1 MQAQTVER
9 RILEGDVV
17 QLVDTAKQVG
27 ERLARKL
34 KTSQLRNV
42 YGLVRQ
48 AQMEWQ
54 KSPRTAY
61 NSLILLQP
69 KLAYFN
75 NRTKGDM
82 KPLQDTLDRAIEV
95 LREDKEPNA
104 VHFKN
109 FIDFCEAIVAYHRA
123 NRFEPD

>member
-1 MQAQTVER
+1 MANQTDER
-9 RILEGDVV
+9 KILEGDI
-17 QLVDTAKQVG
+17 QLLVDTAKSLG
-27 ERLARKL
+27 EALAKKL

-54 KSPRTAY
+54 KSPQLAY
-61 NSLILLQP
+61 NSIILLQP
-69 KLAYFN
+69 KLAYFT

-82 KPLQDTLDRAIEV
+82 RPLQQSLDRAILV

-104 VHFKN
+104 AHFKN
-109 FIDFCEAIVAYHRA
+109 FVDFCEAIVAYHRA
-123 NRFEPD
+123 SRFDAD

>member
-1 MQAQTVER
+1 MQNLTDEK

-17 QLVDTAKQVG
+17 LLVDKAKDVG
-27 ERLARKL
+27 KVLAKKL
-34 KTSQLRNV
+34 KTSQLRNI

-54 KSPRTAY
+54 KDPQAAY

-75 NRTKGDM
+75 NRVKGDM
-82 KPLQDTLDRAIEV
+82 KALQSTLDKAIDV
-95 LREDKEPNA
+95 LREDKVPSP

-123 NRFEPD
+123 NRFESD

>member
-1 MQAQTVER
+1 MQAQNVER

-54 KSPRTAY
+54 KSPRAAY

-123 NRFEPD
+123 NRFESD

>member
-123 NRFEPD
+123 NRFESD